1 MSVGVLLVSSEGMGS
16 VTVGSMGSVT
26 MGSMGMGTVR
36 SVRSVRSV
44 RNVVSVMLMR
54 LSLLL
59 MHCLVGV
66 LVGTVRAVLGLIHG
80 HRGGLERLV
89 VVG

>member
-1 MSVGVLLVSSEGMGS
+1 MGSVTVGSMGS

-26 MGSMGMGTVR
+26 MGSMGMGT
-36 SVRSVRSV
+36 VRSVRSV

>member
-44 RNVVSVMLMR
+44 VSVMLMR
-54 LSLLL
+54 LRLLL

-66 LVGTVRAVLGLIHG
+66 LVGTVRAVLGVHG
-80 HRGGLERLV
+80 LRGGLERLV